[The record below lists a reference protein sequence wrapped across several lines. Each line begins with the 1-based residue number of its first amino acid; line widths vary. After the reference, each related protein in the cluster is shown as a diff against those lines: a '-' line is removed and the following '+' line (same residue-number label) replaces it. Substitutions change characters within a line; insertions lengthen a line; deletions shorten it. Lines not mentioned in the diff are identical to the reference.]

1 MRQPGIPYT
10 REEIKKLHLRSA
22 IYIRMS
28 TELQVESPEN
38 QEREIR
44 AYAEKYGIEI
54 VKIYADLGVSGMTAE
69 KRGQFQTLL
78 DDVDSGRNSFSIV
91 LYLDDSR
98 WGRFVDS
105 RDADYYRMR
114 LERNG
119 VICQACDKPLTMT
132 TTIADRIMTMLSDE
146 NASDYCRQL
155 SQKVFVGQRNL
166 ILKGYRQG
174 GSAGFGLRRML
185 LTETGEPKQE
195 LCIGQ
200 RKSLQTE
207 RVVLVPGPQLECDK
221 VLWMYDQLLV
231 GKKENEI
238 ADILNA
244 EGWKTDFGRPWT
256 RGTVREVLT
265 NEKYI
270 GNNLFNRCSGKLK
283 SKQRKNPE
291 HEWVR
296 KERAFQPV
304 VDAERFFAAQ
314 KIIQERHRKISNEE
328 LLERLSSL
336 QRQSERLSAM
346 IIDESEDMPPS
357 SLYRHRFG
365 GLLRAY
371 HLIGYISERDYRYV
385 EINQRLRAM
394 HSNIV
399 LQTVADIEKL
409 CGRKIFVDPVT
420 NLLELNYHLFISIVI
435 SRCFITPSGLRRW
448 KIRFDTGLHPDITVA
463 VRMNAA
469 NDTIH
474 DYYILPALEFGQADL
489 KLQDENTDLLDSFRA
504 DSLEYLLGMSV
515 NIGLDKA
522 VYYDKLRN
530 YSCTSGR
537 SLHPEPTGAQ
547 PSNC

>member
-1 MRQPGIPYT
+1 MDEITSLDYSQSQQGDTHLMRQPGTPYT
-10 REEIKKLHLRSA
+10 IDEIKKLRLKSA

-38 QEREIR
+38 QERQIR
-44 AYAEKYGIEI
+44 AYAERYGIEI
-54 VKIYADLGVSGMTAE
+54 IKTYADLGVSGMTAE
-69 KRGQFQTLL
+69 KREQFQALL
-78 DDVDSGRNSFSIV
+78 DDVDNGRNNYSIV

-105 RDADYYRMR
+105 RDADYYRMS

-132 TTIADRIMTMLSDE
+132 TTIADRIMTMLKDE
-146 NASDYCRQL
+146 SASDYCRQL
-155 SQKVFVGQRNL
+155 SQKVFIGQSNL

-174 GSAGFGLRRML
+174 GPAGFGLRRML

-195 LCIGQ
+195 LVMGQ

-207 RVVLVPGPQLECDK
+207 RVVLIPGPQSEQDK
-221 VLWMYDQLLV
+221 VVWMYDQFIA
-231 GKKENEI
+231 GKRESEI
-238 ADILNA
+238 ADILNV
-244 EGWKTDFGRPWT
+244 EGWQTDFGRPWT

-270 GNNLFNRCSGKLK
+270 GNNLFNRRSGKLK
-283 SKQRKNPE
+283 SKQKKNPE

-296 KERAFQPV
+296 KDGAFPPV
-304 VDAERFFAAQ
+304 VDLERFYAVQEF
-314 KIIQERHRKISNEE
+314 IQERHKKMTNED
-328 LLERLSSL
+328 LLERLTNL
-336 QRQSERLSAM
+336 QRQTGRLSAM
-346 IIDESEDMPPS
+346 IIDESEEMPPS
-357 SLYRHRFG
+357 SLYMHRFG

-371 HLIGYISERDYRYV
+371 RLIGYIPERDYRYV
-385 EINQRLRAM
+385 EINQRLRTM
-394 HSNIV
+394 HSDIV
-399 LQTVADIEKL
+399 LQTVADIERL
-409 CGRKIFVDPVT
+409 CGRKISVDPAT

-463 VRMNAA
+463 VRMNAV
-469 NDTIH
+469 NEDIH
-474 DYYILPALEFGQADL
+474 DYYILPALEFGQTAL

-515 NIGLDKA
+515 NISLDKA
-522 VYYDKLRN
+522 V
-530 YSCTSGR
+530 
-537 SLHPEPTGAQ
+537 
-547 PSNC
+547 